1 MSNSGSTVVGRYGM
15 EIGQLEFVGEPIVF
29 RGWPD
34 TMNLIE
40 IDDRMRVAVL
50 HLDATYRVCNSRF
63 SDTDRSV
70 EEDAVNHPTR
80 LSQPLRRTETGPVPE
95 APFPTIRPR
104 WSRHH
109 GLRPASC
116 DPRPAT
122 RDLRPATRDL
132 RPAETFFYRNSARKR
147 IPEPLE
153 NLTSRN
159 WVSRAISTNAHDL
172 CDRIEAAFAAFAK
185 YAASSARSRA
195 ESDQFLFASPS
206 NGGPVPKTR
215 SVLREGSRSMHAQM
229 PSPCL

>member
-1 MSNSGSTVVGRYGM
+1 MSNSGSAVVGRYGM

-34 TMNLIE
+34 AMNLIE

-70 EEDAVNHPTR
+70 QEDAINHPTR

-122 RDLRPATRDL
+122 RRNIFLPEFGPKKDSGTAGKFDISELGVARYFNKCPRP
-132 RPAETFFYRNSARKR
+132 
-147 IPEPLE
+147 
-153 NLTSRN
+153 
-159 WVSRAISTNAHDL
+159 V
-172 CDRIEAAFAAFAK
+172 
-185 YAASSARSRA
+185 RS
-195 ESDQFLFASPS
+195 
-206 NGGPVPKTR
+206 N
-215 SVLREGSRSMHAQM
+215 
-229 PSPCL
+229 